1 MTSLL
6 RAARKFSII
15 RQRSSASP
23 ASSLL
28 HSTNTNH
35 KYNHLSNQQAYK
47 STAAIEDDDAIHES
61 ETFLTGASSLYAEQM
76 YDNYLQDPNS
86 VHETWRKYFE
96 DMDSG
101 KKYDENSYNRPTVV
115 VSNKISDGEA
125 GDSHLAVSI
134 LSLVAL
140 DTTQVHNHRC
150 CG

>member
-28 HSTNTNH
+28 QSTNININTNH
-35 KYNHLSNQQAYK
+35 NHKHNHLSNQQAYK
-47 STAAIEDDDAIHES
+47 STAAIEDDAVHES

-76 YDNYLQDPNS
+76 YENYLQDPNS

-101 KKYDENSYNRPTVV
+101 KKYDENAYNRPTVV
-115 VSNKISDGEA
+115 VSNKVRDVEA
-125 GDSHLAVSI
+125 GDSHLAVSST
-134 LSLVAL
+134 LSLVAI
-140 DTTQVHNHRC
+140 C
-150 CG
+150 S